1 MVEYKEARCMVDLF
15 INDIPYIFCTE
26 KYNDDPRDLGN
37 MRDLDKFYGKVEI
50 MMKNMKRLI
59 KKSNFEKEIFHP
71 IVMKVGSQRRGSKGL
86 TDMATDIEMIARKVG
101 LILHDKIYT
110 ELKPHMQ
117 FFTMNRSFQ
126 KRYSMK
132 IQECNLVFLD
142 YG

>member
-1 MVEYKEARCMVDLF
+1 
-15 INDIPYIFCTE
+15 
-26 KYNDDPRDLGN
+26 
-37 MRDLDKFYGKVEI
+37 
-50 MMKNMKRLI
+50 
-59 KKSNFEKEIFHP
+59 
-71 IVMKVGSQRRGSKGL
+71 MKVGSQRRGSKGL